1 MPRKKVEWVKLTGRV
16 SAEMTN
22 REDVEFVREKLKRMD
37 QGDFIRF
44 CVATQRQFETGKLIS
59 KDLLEQEIK
68 ATILKV
74 LSGTEKV
81 RNDKVNDPV
90 PGFPPAVAKD
100 DQKDEV
106 LPSSVKAAVNDQV
119 KRSSLLD
126 QLQTKMKLGTLGPKT
141 SGDKV

>member
-1 MPRKKVEWVKLTGRV
+1 MPRQKVDWVKLTGRI

-106 LPSSVKAAVNDQV
+106 LPSSVKAAVNDQL